1 MLVVEKPRHSGRHE
15 LNVWTFAQHYGKRK
29 MNERNAE
36 IIRLWNLEIPS
47 KDIAAQLGITK
58 NAVIGVVTR
67 ERESGRGLITRSM
80 KPGSCQNMKN
90 EKRPH
95 KKRPGA
101 EQIKVR
107 TMPKL
112 FQIEAVPEKR
122 QTKVL
127 GVALDDLGHHSC
139 RYPTSRVSDQ
149 HYFCG
154 EPTRDAAT
162 SYCAI
167 HHPIVW
173 LKRKRL
179 TPEQAS
185 KLKKMYAEK
194 QWLNGAS
201 AAQLKGKL

>member
-1 MLVVEKPRHSGRHE
+1 M
-15 LNVWTFAQHYGKRK
+15 T
-29 MNERNAE
+29 ERNNE
-36 IIRLWNLEIPS
+36 IVRLWNLEIPS

-67 ERESGRGLITRSM
+67 ERESGRGLITRRM
-80 KPGSCQNMKN
+80 KPGPRQNMKN
-90 EKRPH
+90 GKRSH

-112 FQIEAVPEKR
+112 FQIEPVPEKR

-127 GVALDDLGHHSC
+127 GIGLEDLGHRSC
-139 RYPTSRVSDQ
+139 RYPTSRVEDK

-162 SYCAI
+162 SYCET
-167 HHPIVW
+167 HHPVVW
-173 LKRKRL
+173 LKKKRL
-179 TPEQAS
+179 TPEQAL
-185 KLKKMYAEK
+185 KFKKMYAEK

>member
-1 MLVVEKPRHSGRHE
+1 
-15 LNVWTFAQHYGKRK
+15 